1 MKYLASFLFIILT
14 GCSSTDEVND
24 TKTYSEDTN
33 RAFLEI
39 ERGKSYYSKKPK
51 THTPAPQ
58 IRALPKENPRAIS
71 KYKIIDQRSSKN
83 SMKPKQVLQEAAPDE
98 NEIEIP
104 QLSGSAQDRLVE
116 INQNLAFYCMKHRKS
131 RTFAGDEKKCMSYV
145 SATLEKCQKSHKK
158 IDSRLLG
165 CLNKTLKRKP

>member
-1 MKYLASFLFIILT
+1 MKYLALFLLIILT

-24 TKTYSEDTN
+24 IKTYSEDTN

-39 ERGKSYYSKKPK
+39 ERGKSYYSKKTK
-51 THTPAPQ
+51 SQTPAPQ
-58 IRALPKENPRAIS
+58 IRALHKESPRDAS
-71 KYKIIDQRSSKN
+71 KYRILDQRSSKN
-83 SMKPKQVLQEAAPDE
+83 AMTPKQTTLEAAPIE

-104 QLSGSAQDRLVE
+104 RLTGSAQDRLIE

-131 RTFAGDEKKCMSYV
+131 KTFSGDEKKCMSYV

-158 IDSRLLG
+158 IDSKLLG
-165 CLNKTLKRKP
+165 CLNKILMRKP